1 MSLLLGAEG
10 QLKNLSQRLTSPF
23 SARGRR
29 SVNPADYV
37 DGFVV
42 EQLAGKKRK
51 IALNGTNMPHQP
63 FEYGGKSRRATQ
75 WYPGN
80 SEPTIQMLG
89 AEEKT
94 VTIRG
99 RFYSKKYT
107 DTSLYAV
114 PKALADTFRTMERE
128 GELVKITLGEW
139 RRWAVIADTNF
150 KEKTKS
156 DIEYEIQFEIISD
169 KPPTNC
175 YQLTDTKEETFQ
187 DNADMLAAAQ
197 ELQANYSN
205 QDTSVIDQSFADRL
219 TTYVDE
225 VASSVAAVNAFVNNA
240 LTQAENIEAA
250 VTRALGLI
258 KVARRNI
265 ANMIRRIGALSY
277 AVTGS
282 GNLARQFRSVSSASN
297 AIADVSV
304 IMAFLAKLQSQFEA
318 IRKTLP
324 KARYK
329 VQSGDT
335 LQRISIKYYGN
346 PNSWDK
352 IYDHNKLTST
362 DLTRGTVLEIPNL

>member
-10 QLKNLSQRLTSPF
+10 QLKNLGQSLTSPF
-23 SARGRR
+23 SAHGRR
-29 SVNPADYV
+29 TVNPPDYV
-37 DGFVV
+37 DGFVI
-42 EQLAGKKRK
+42 EQQAGKKRK
-51 IALNGTNMPHQP
+51 IALTGTNMPHQP
-63 FEYGGKSRRATQ
+63 FEYGGKSRRSTQ

-99 RFYSKKYT
+99 RFYSKKYKR
-107 DTSLYAV
+107 DSSLYAV

-128 GELVKITLGEW
+128 GELVKISLGEW
-139 RRWAVIADTNF
+139 RRWAVVAETSF
-150 KEKTKS
+150 KEKNKG

-169 KPPTNC
+169 RKPTNC
-175 YQLTDTKEETFQ
+175 YQLTDTKEESFK
-187 DNADMLAAAQ
+187 DNADMLAAA
-197 ELQANYSN
+197 EKLQSDYMNKE
-205 QDTSVIDQSFADRL
+205 SVIGQSFAERL
-219 TTYVDE
+219 NTYIDE
-225 VASSVAAVNAFVNNA
+225 VATSVAAVNAFINNA
-240 LTQAENIEAA
+240 LTQAENIEAS

-265 ANMIRRIGALSY
+265 ANMIRRVGALSY
-277 AVTGS
+277 AVSGS
-282 GNLARQFRSVSSASN
+282 GSLARQYRAVSATSS
-297 AIADVSV
+297 AIADVSA

-335 LQRISIKYYGN
+335 LQRISIKFYGT

>member
-10 QLKNLSQRLTSPF
+10 QLKNLGKSLTNPF
-23 SARGRR
+23 TAHGRR
-29 SVNPADYV
+29 SVNPPDYV

-42 EQLAGKKRK
+42 EQVSGKKRK
-51 IALNGTNMPHQP
+51 ISLVGTDMPHQP
-63 FEYGGKSRRATQ
+63 FEYGGKSKRSTH
-75 WYPGN
+75 WYPCN

-89 AEEKT
+89 AEEKS
-94 VTIRG
+94 VTTRG
-99 RFYSKKYT
+99 RFYSKKYK
-107 DTSLYAV
+107 DDSLYAV
-114 PKALADTFRTMERE
+114 PKAYADMFRTMERE
-128 GELVKITLGEW
+128 GEIVKITLGEW
-139 RRWAVIADTNF
+139 RRWAVIAETNF

-156 DIEYEIQFEIISD
+156 DIEYEITFEIIGD
-169 KPPTNC
+169 KQPTNC
-175 YQLTDTKEETFQ
+175 YQLTDTKEEAFQ

-197 ELQANYSN
+197 KLQTDYTNKETEIG
-205 QDTSVIDQSFADRL
+205 QTFAERL
-219 TTYVDE
+219 NTYIDE
-225 VASSVAAVNAFVNNA
+225 VATSVAAVNAFISNA
-240 LTQAENIEAA
+240 LTQAENIEAS

-265 ANMIRRIGALSY
+265 ASMIRRVGALSY
-277 AVTGS
+277 AVSGS
-282 GNLARQFRSVSSASN
+282 GSLTRQFKAVSAASSAISD
-297 AIADVSV
+297 ASA
-304 IMAFLAKLQSQFEA
+304 IMAFLAKLQMQFEA

-335 LQRISIKYYGN
+335 LQRISIKYYGT

>member
-10 QLKNLSQRLTSPF
+10 QLKALGQKLTSPF
-23 SARGRR
+23 SAHGRK
-29 SVNPADYV
+29 SVRPGDYV
-37 DGFVV
+37 EGFLV
-42 EQLAGKKRK
+42 EQLTGKKRVVK
-51 IALNGTNMPHQP
+51 LIGTDMPHQP
-63 FEYGGKSRRATQ
+63 FEYGGKSKHSTQ

-80 SEPTIQMLG
+80 SEPTIQVMG
-89 AEEKT
+89 SEEKA

-99 RFYSKKYT
+99 RFYSKKYN
-107 DTSLYAV
+107 DDSLYAV
-114 PKALADTFRTMERE
+114 PKALADTFEQMKRE

-139 RRWAVIADTNF
+139 RRWCIISETSF

-156 DIEYEIQFEIISD
+156 DIDYEITFEIIGD

-187 DNADMLAAAQ
+187 DNADVLEQAQ
-197 ELQANYSN
+197 ALQTAYSN
-205 QDTSVIDQSFADRL
+205 QDNSVIDQSFADRL

-225 VASSVAAVNAFVNNA
+225 VASSVAAVNAFVNNL
-240 LTQAENIEAA
+240 LTQAENIEQGI
-250 VTRALGLI
+250 TRAIGLI

-265 ANMIRRIGALSY
+265 ANMIRRVGALSY
-277 AVTGS
+277 AVS
-282 GNLARQFRSVSSASN
+282 GAGGITKQFRSVSSSSSAISDAS
-297 AIADVSV
+297 S
-304 IMAFLAKLQSQFEA
+304 IMAILAKLQQQFEA

-335 LQRISIKYYGN
+335 LQRISIKYYGT

-352 IYDHNKLTST
+352 IYDHNKLTT
-362 DLTRGTVLEIPNL
+362 TALTRGTVLEIPNL